1 MISIILYIFTS
12 INLLIYLYIIVAVAG
27 KWKVSK
33 AHRRF
38 FIISLLS
45 FLWVLDVLLENTVS
59 SSVEFYKIIA
69 YSNYF
74 LAALIAGVF
83 ASFALHFPKNHPSLT
98 LIKELIFLSPTFI
111 LALLSFTNIIIKVN
125 GIKEIQVSL
134 TGYSIY
140 IGILIFYFIIVTGYN
155 FINKYKTRRGI
166 TRQQL
171 LYIIIGYL
179 FSIIVLLIQS
189 IITNIYGILPSNID
203 LLITNSSILFS
214 ILVAYAMLRYRF
226 MDIKV
231 VIRKGFIFVSS
242 LIIVLALYTY
252 LALFLKSTIDKY
264 WNISPGWTAFILVCL
279 VALGFPPLKNIVERS
294 INTLFKGKKS
304 IDLAVKEVQ
313 EKMANKTDIEA
324 LIDLISQEIR
334 KFLGLEEV
342 EILLINRQEK
352 KFIGQEKSLD
362 FSQAMVQYLQEKGE
376 IVVKEEIPHMLEAD
390 HEFDYKALK
399 EVEAKMNKLNIAV
412 AVPVGKGDE
421 LISLILLGKK
431 KSQEAFTVEDIKFLE
446 RLSGQA
452 LFALGNAVLYRDAMA
467 RIKKTYLEPSS

>member
-1 MISIILYIFTS
+1 MITIILSIFTI
-12 INLLIYLYIIVAVAG
+12 INLMIYLYIIIAVAG

-111 LALLSFTNIIIKVN
+111 LAFLSLTNIIIKVN

-134 TGYSIY
+134 IGYSVY

-203 LLITNSSILFS
+203 LLITNSSIIFS
-214 ILVAYAMLRYRF
+214 VLTAYAILKYRF
-226 MDIKV
+226 LDIRT
-231 VIRKGFIFVSS
+231 VIRKS
-242 LIIVLALYTY
+242 LIYLISLIVVLAFYVY
-252 LALFLKSTIDKY
+252 LALFLKSTIEQY
-264 WNISPGWTAFILVCL
+264 WNLSPGWTAFILVGL
-279 VALGFPPLKNIVERS
+279 VALGFPPLKSLVESS

-313 EKMANKTDIEA
+313 EKMANKTDIES
-324 LIDLISQEIR
+324 LIDLISQEII
-334 KFLGLEEV
+334 KFIGLEEV

-352 KFIGQEKSLD
+352 KFIGQERSLD
-362 FSQAMVQYLQEKGE
+362 FSQPMVKYLQEKGE
-376 IVVKEEIPHMLEAD
+376 IVVKEEISHMLEAD
-390 HEFDYKALK
+390 HEFDHKELK
-399 EVEAKMNKLNIAV
+399 EVENKMNKLNIAV

-431 KSQEAFTVEDIKFLE
+431 KSHNAFTVEDIKFLE

-452 LFALGNAVLYRDAMA
+452 LFALGNAVLYRDAME
-467 RIKKTYLEPSS
+467 RIRTTYLQGT